1 MWQTPRARAA
11 TLWKIFQGVLQQ
23 TPRERELHN
32 VFPRWQRFH
41 FGANPTRELH
51 PRKNFSGGE
60 TGATPRARELHREL
74 WKRCPHSRANPTSAR
89 AARIAEQVGV
99 PRQTVADWIANF
111 AEIDPE
117 ADSGIFRDFEP
128 ELYTG
133 QTPRAR
139 AALFGGGK
147 FSTTESNPHERESY
161 SFQNSVVVV
170 IMLVMHCLG

>member
-1 MWQTPRARAA
+1 MPQRTVADWIASFSENGSEDDSAIFRDFEPELYTGQTPR
-11 TLWKIFQGVLQQ
+11 
-23 TPRERELHN
+23 
-32 VFPRWQRFH
+32 
-41 FGANPTRELH
+41 
-51 PRKNFSGGE
+51 
-60 TGATPRARELHREL
+60 
-74 WKRCPHSRANPTSAR
+74 AR

-139 AALFGGGK
+139 AAPIAAVETFPPQGVA
-147 FSTTESNPHERESY
+147 NPTRYCEFRKCFLNSFTPCARE
-161 SFQNSVVVV
+161 
-170 IMLVMHCLG
+170 LH